1 MSMYKY
7 LYSPNEYQTNS
18 MLNIMTTTS
27 VRLLESLGRNPRV
40 RAGDSLVST
49 LRILVIGYVLFDTNV
64 RSTYPLSYFI
74 VCTSFNN

>member
-1 MSMYKY
+1 MYKY

-27 VRLLESLGRNPRV
+27 VRLLESLGRNPKV

-64 RSTYPLSYFI
+64 RSTYPFNYFI

>member
-1 MSMYKY
+1 MYKY

-27 VRLLESLGRNPRV
+27 VRLLESLGHNPKV

-49 LRILVIGYVLFDTNV
+49 LRILAIGYVLFDTNV
-64 RSTYPLSYFI
+64 RSAYPFIYFI

>member
-27 VRLLESLGRNPRV
+27 VRLLESLGHNPKV

-64 RSTYPLSYFI
+64 RSTYPFSYFI

>member
-7 LYSPNEYQTNS
+7 LYSPNEYLTNP

-64 RSTYPLSYFI
+64 RSTYPFSYFI

>member
-1 MSMYKY
+1 MYKY
-7 LYSPNEYQTNS
+7 LHSPNEYQTNS

-27 VRLLESLGRNPRV
+27 VRLLESLGRNPKV

-64 RSTYPLSYFI
+64 RSTYPFSYFI
-74 VCTSFNN
+74 VCASFNN

>member
-1 MSMYKY
+1 
-7 LYSPNEYQTNS
+7 

-27 VRLLESLGRNPRV
+27 VRLSESLGRNPRV
-40 RAGDSLVST
+40 RAGYSLVST
-49 LRILVIGYVLFDTNV
+49 LKILAIGYVLFDTNV

>member
-18 MLNIMTTTS
+18 MLNIMTTTR
-27 VRLLESLGRNPRV
+27 VRLLESLGRNPKV

-49 LRILVIGYVLFDTNV
+49 LRILAIGYVLFDTNV

-74 VCTSFNN
+74 VCTSFNS

>member
-1 MSMYKY
+1 MYKY

-27 VRLLESLGRNPRV
+27 VRLSESLGRNPKV

-64 RSTYPLSYFI
+64 RSTYPFSYFI
-74 VCTSFNN
+74 VCTSFNS